1 MHINNN
7 ELKDFE
13 NNTMSTQE
21 IIAFLQHMEQCDYC
35 LEQMLDQQQTDQTT
49 QAPAYLKG
57 TILNRANSL
66 EIQAEKTAL
75 HVEHK
80 VNHFF
85 QGLRTMVG
93 IALALIMLFSL
104 GESDL
109 FTSQNRE
116 AFSQEATTQNRIQS
130 SLSFISSGV
139 TDGLSDGSQKFI
151 NCLNSISTTITNGG
165 N

>member
-7 ELKDFE
+7 ELKDFK
-13 NNTMSTQE
+13 NDAMSTQE

-35 LEQMLDQQQTDQTT
+35 LEQMLDQQQTDLSP
-49 QAPAYLKG
+49 QAPAYLKE
-57 TILNRANSL
+57 TILNRADSL
-66 EIQAEKTAL
+66 DIQVEKTAL
-75 HVEHK
+75 NAERK
-80 VNHFF
+80 VNRYF

-109 FTSQNRE
+109 FTFQNRE
-116 AFSQEATTQNRIQS
+116 PFSQETTVQNRIQS

-139 TDGLSDGSQKFI
+139 TDGLSNGSQKFI
-151 NCLNSISTTITNGG
+151 NCMNSISTTITNGG

>member
-21 IIAFLQHMEQCDYC
+21 IISFLQHMEQCDYC
-35 LEQMLDQQQTDQTT
+35 LEQMLDQQQTDLTT
-49 QAPAYLKG
+49 QAPAYLKE

-75 HVEHK
+75 HVERK
-80 VNHFF
+80 INRFF

-109 FTSQNRE
+109 FTYQNRE
-116 AFSQEATTQNRIQS
+116 PFSQETTVQNRIQS